1 MPDLPSAHPL
11 GPFAPWRAQHI
22 VHEDR
27 ALIAVNKPAGVST
40 HAPTPGRRDD
50 VVSRL
55 QDYLGA
61 RDGVDPAAVY
71 LGVHQRLDKETS
83 GLLLFAR
90 DRAANPALAQAFE
103 TRAVEKRYLAV
114 VEPSPRGAPTGTLK
128 HLVERDRD
136 GLMRARPVLPR
147 DRIADD
153 DPRLAV
159 TAYAVLERHGRRA
172 LMELCPRTGRTHQIR
187 VQAAAAGFALLG
199 DVDYGGL
206 PGARVMLHAAS
217 LALTHPNGHRARYE
231 APCPDALRA
240 ALEGRDEHISLRD
253 KLLRALDLRWELARR
268 GDTTAFRLAHDG
280 DGFADSPVDLYDRHA
295 VIHAMGPTHD
305 PALARALVELGF
317 RGVYAKHRPKQ
328 ANTLVSS
335 RRPEVAPP
343 RAVAGD
349 DAPSP
354 MVVRELGVR
363 YRVRLGDGL
372 STGIFLDQRENRRRV
387 RELSAGAA
395 VLNLFAYTGPFTVV
409 AAAGGA
415 RRTVSVDVSRDAL
428 AWAAENLAENGLGGE
443 AHAMVAMDVF
453 TYLHNARE
461 RRERFDLVLCDPPSY
476 STTKDSRFS
485 SESDYRDL
493 AEALGPVVAA
503 NGRVLACSNHKGL
516 HRMRFRRYL
525 HEGLRAAG
533 REVAQMKDL
542 PDPEDFPPS
551 SGGSSHLKAVL
562 ITLKG

>member
-1 MPDLPSAHPL
+1 VPDPSPPRSPAL
-11 GPFAPWRAQHI
+11 FAPWRAEHI

-27 ALIAVNKPAGVST
+27 ALIAVNKPSGVST
-40 HAPTPGRRDD
+40 HAPTPSRRDD

-55 QDYLGA
+55 QDHLGA
-61 RDGVDPAAVY
+61 RDGVDPSSVY

-83 GLLLFAR
+83 GLLVFAR
-90 DRAANPALAQAFE
+90 DRSANPVLARAFE

-114 VEPSPRGAPTGTLK
+114 VEPAPRGAPTGTLK

-136 GLMRARPVLPR
+136 GLMRARPALPR
-147 DRIADD
+147 DRVGDD

-159 TAYAVLERHGRRA
+159 TAYTVLERHGRRA
-172 LMELCPRTGRTHQIR
+172 LLELSPRTGRTHQIR

-199 DVDYGGL
+199 DTEYGGL
-206 PGARVMLHAAS
+206 PAARVMLHAAS
-217 LALTHPNGHRARYE
+217 LALTHPHGHRARYE
-231 APCPDALRA
+231 APMPDALRA
-240 ALEGRDEHISLRD
+240 ALEGRDEQISLRD
-253 KLLRALDLRWELARR
+253 KLLRAIDLRWELARR

-280 DGFADSPVDLYDRHA
+280 DGFAESPVDLYDDFA
-295 VIHAMGPTHD
+295 VIQAMGPAHD
-305 PALARALVELGF
+305 PALARALVALGL

-349 DAPSP
+349 DAPAT
-354 MVVRELGVR
+354 MVVTELGVR

-395 VLNLFAYTGPFTVV
+395 VLNLFAYTGPFTV
-409 AAAGGA
+409 AAAVGGA

-428 AWAAENLAENGLGGE
+428 AWAAENLTENGIAPE
-443 AHAMVAMDVF
+443 AHTTVAMDVF
-453 TYLHNARE
+453 TYLHNTRE
-461 RRERFDLVLCDPPSY
+461 RRERFDLVVCDPPSY
-476 STTKDSRFS
+476 STTRDSRFS

-493 AEALGPVVAA
+493 AEALGRVVAA
-503 NGRVLACSNHKGL
+503 SGKILACSNHKGL
-516 HRMRFRRYL
+516 HRMKFRRYL

-542 PDPEDFPPS
+542 PDPEDFPAGP
-551 SGGSSHLKAVL
+551 GGSCHLKAVL